1 MSNSFINKAVES
13 VMDLIDAL
21 DLFAK
26 ITRGALGTGDG
37 LSCEVGPSG
46 PDTIWLD
53 KNQYIPMDLTING
66 KNSNLETL
74 SDAMNGIHEYLTMLR
89 SYPSGDHWQIT
100 DIATLTEPQV
110 IGREADNKWIMA
122 SSLAVRIAT
131 DLSEPVPPTP
141 PTPTTPE
148 TPTTPA
154 TDEPGETEETEQE

>member
-1 MSNSFINKAVES
+1 
-13 VMDLIDAL
+13 MDLIDAL

-26 ITRGALGTGDG
+26 ITRGALWTGNG

-46 PDTIWLD
+46 PDTVWLD
-53 KNQYIPMDLTING
+53 KNQYIPLDLTLNG

-122 SSLAVRIAT
+122 SSLTVRIAT
-131 DLSEPVPPTP
+131 DLSESTP
-141 PTPTTPE
+141 PTPATPE
-148 TPTTPA
+148 MPTTP
-154 TDEPGETEETEQE
+154 DEPGETEETEQE